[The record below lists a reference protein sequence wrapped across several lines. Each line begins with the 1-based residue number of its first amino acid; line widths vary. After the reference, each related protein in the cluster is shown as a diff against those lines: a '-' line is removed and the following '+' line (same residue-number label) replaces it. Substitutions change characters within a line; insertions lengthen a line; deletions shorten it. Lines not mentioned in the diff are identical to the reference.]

1 MCGISGIIDRSNTPI
16 PRGEIEAMN
25 GRIRHRGPDDEG
37 FFLENNVAL
46 GHRRLSILDLSP
58 EGHQPM
64 HRAQRYVIVYN
75 GEVYNYLELRDELI
89 TRGHAFT
96 SHSDTEVILA
106 AYEEWGEGCVSRFNG
121 MWAFALYD
129 RERQT
134 LFCSRDRFG
143 VKPFYYVQTP
153 GRFAFGSE
161 IKQLLPFLDE
171 RNVNTKILIDYLVLS
186 YEEHTD
192 ETFFEGVF
200 KLPPS
205 HNLLYDLKTGDFTLQ
220 RYYTI
225 RIDESMGTLEEAE
238 AVRTYAASLEDAIKI
253 RLRSDVK
260 VGTCLSGGLDSSSVA
275 AIAAKMY
282 NTQDRSLSAVHAK
295 SSEAS
300 NDESRWARTVADHC
314 ALDLNVIEPGADA
327 FRACLEHVIRIQE
340 EPFGSPSIIMQY
352 LVFEEANRLGCKV
365 MLDGQGGDETLM
377 GYERYL
383 PAYLLSLK
391 GSARFRGFWLSFRHS
406 KLTPWKLLQYFVY
419 FTNTSI
425 RLARLKKKL
434 SFIKPEYFDRLSTG
448 TLRDSARNYGN
459 ILGLQLLEITS
470 TQLPHLLKYED
481 KNSMCHSVEAR
492 LPFVDYR
499 NVENAL
505 AIRND
510 LKIHKGWTKYLLR
523 RGVEKLLPFEVVWR
537 KDKIGFEAPSAT
549 WLKAHAEAMEASVRN
564 SPLLR
569 TLCTTYDYSKLDA
582 KTRWKLFNIAEW
594 ERIYDVKIN

>member
-1 MCGISGIIDRSNTPI
+1 MCGISGIIDRNNTPVS
-16 PRGEIEAMN
+16 PEEIGAMN

-37 FFLENNVAL
+37 FFLEKNVAL

-64 HRAQRYVIVYN
+64 HRSQRYVIVYN
-75 GEVYNYLELRDELI
+75 GEVYNYLELREELI
-89 TRGHAFT
+89 ADGHSFT
-96 SHSDTEVILA
+96 SHTDTEVILA
-106 AYEEWGEGCVSRFNG
+106 AYEHWGEACVSRFNG

-129 RERQT
+129 REKET

-143 VKPFYYVQTP
+143 VKPFYYTQTSE
-153 GRFAFGSE
+153 RFAFGSE
-161 IKQLLPFLDE
+161 IKQLIPFLLK
-171 RNVNTKILIDYLVLS
+171 RSVNTKILMDYLVLS

-200 KLPPS
+200 KLPAS
-205 HNLLYDLKTGDFTLQ
+205 HNLLYDLKTGEFTLQ
-220 RYYTI
+220 RYYAITV
-225 RIDESMGTLEEAE
+225 DEKLGTLEEEE
-238 AVRTYAASLEDAIKI
+238 AVRTYAATLEDAVKI
-253 RLRSDVK
+253 RLRSDVR

-282 NTQDRSLSAVHAK
+282 NTTERSLNAIHAK
-295 SSEAS
+295 STEAAS
-300 NDESRWARTVADHC
+300 DESRWAKKVADHC
-314 ALDLNVIEPGADA
+314 ALKLSIIEPDADA
-327 FRACLEHVIRIQE
+327 FRECLENVIRIQE

-391 GSARFRGFWLSFRHS
+391 GTGKIRGFWLSFRHS
-406 KLTPWKLLQYFVY
+406 KLTVWKLLQYFVY
-419 FTNTSI
+419 FTNASI
-425 RLARLKKKL
+425 RLWRLKKKM
-434 SFIKPEYFDRLSTG
+434 SFIKPEYFGHLSLG

-481 KNSMCHSVEAR
+481 KNSMAHSIEAR

-505 AIRND
+505 AIHNE
-510 LKIHKGWTKYLLR
+510 LKIHEGWTKYLLR
-523 RGVEKLLPFEVVWR
+523 RGVEKLLPSEIVWR
-537 KDKIGFEAPSAT
+537 RDKIGFEAPTAT
-549 WLKAHAEAMEASVRN
+549 WLKKLAPTMEASVRN
-564 SPLLR
+564 SPLLQ
-569 TLCTTYDYSKLDA
+569 TLCGAYDYSKLDA
-582 KTRWKLFNIAEW
+582 KTRWKFFNIAEW